1 MKKVNNF
8 DNLMNEVYKSLYEKK
23 TKNDNK
29 LTDLTKEVLLKI
41 KKNTQSSLSTG
52 AKAKYALM
60 FNQLRDNSKIS
71 NETMFD
77 KINTV
82 FSETMLKNKSSNTK
96 KEISNFIS
104 TARIFSS
111 PHITSNTSITS
122 NSSNTKSK
130 FSTPIKAKMNRVKSQ
145 IAKEEKEINGYK
157 VDKKRKSNS
166 IGNINYD
173 SINNLNN
180 SKSLRTSLDNFRVE
194 LEQFLKKD
202 LSVNNSFVY
211 KQEKK
216 TNSNRKKVQMNLKIL
231 NSSKM
236 EKSPE
241 KKSND
246 SSFMNSNYG
255 KFMSFLPK
263 ENVRNNFFKIG
274 KKESKNMS
282 LRMNSFRT
290 RMQLQNL

>member
-1 MKKVNNF
+1 MKKGNNF

-41 KKNTQSSLSTG
+41 KKNNQSYLSTG

-122 NSSNTKSK
+122 NSSNTQSK

-145 IAKEEKEINGYK
+145 IAKEEKEIKLFEY
-157 VDKKRKSNS
+157 
-166 IGNINYD
+166 
-173 SINNLNN
+173 
-180 SKSLRTSLDNFRVE
+180 E
-194 LEQFLKKD
+194 
-202 LSVNNSFVY
+202 
-211 KQEKK
+211 
-216 TNSNRKKVQMNLKIL
+216 
-231 NSSKM
+231 
-236 EKSPE
+236 
-241 KKSND
+241 
-246 SSFMNSNYG
+246 
-255 KFMSFLPK
+255 
-263 ENVRNNFFKIG
+263 
-274 KKESKNMS
+274 
-282 LRMNSFRT
+282 
-290 RMQLQNL
+290 